1 MGQDHAQE
9 NAALIERIAGFARQR
24 LGGAQAAQAERFV
37 RYYYEASNADDLL
50 ALPLDDLYGAALSH
64 WKLAQLRR
72 PGEVLL
78 HVYNPRYDEHG
89 WQSTHTVIEVV
100 MDDMPFL
107 VDSISMELLREGYSL
122 HLMMHP
128 VMRMVRGGRGELEQ
142 VLPRSD
148 AQSESVAEAVMRL
161 EGTRQTDAA
170 ALNMLRDELLRVLA
184 DVRAVVADWAPM
196 RARIAEIVA
205 ALEAQSLPIPSED
218 QQEAV
223 SFLRWV
229 GDDHFTFIGF
239 RAYDLVAEGGQDTLR
254 QVPGSGLGF
263 LRDGDTASA
272 AQSFA
277 HIPPPLKA
285 QAREPTLLIITKSTA
300 VSSVHRP
307 VHLDYLGIKRYN
319 DAGEVIGEWRFLG
332 LYSSLAYSARPSEI
346 PMLRKKVDYVVDKAG
361 YPPAS
366 HDRKALVHILDTFPR
381 DEMFQFAEEEL
392 FEVTTGILQVQERHR
407 LGLFL
412 RKDLFGRFITAL
424 VYVPRDRYHTEL
436 RRRIQEILMQA
447 LDGASVEFNIQIS
460 ESPLAR
466 VHFIIRTRAQQIPE
480 YDTALLQARMVEAM
494 SSWQDDLLAALHN
507 QLGEEQGAKLYHR
520 YHDAFPPAYRD
531 DYSPRTAVVD
541 IQRLEGLD
549 ETAPLTSHLYRH
561 MEDDG
566 ALQRFKIYGGAEPM
580 ALSDVLPMLEHMGV
594 RVLSA
599 RPYEI
604 TPRSSSPYWILDF
617 DMTAGTDH
625 PVDVMEVKE
634 LFQETFIHLCRGTI
648 ENDGFN
654 RLVLAAEL
662 HWRSVVML
670 RALCKYLLQTN
681 MRFSQSYIELSLANN
696 PAAVKRLVELF
707 EARFDPRAQDS
718 AERVAELAASL
729 EKILATVTNLDEDRI
744 LRQFLALMQA
754 MLRTNYYQHDV
765 HRQPKPYLSFKFDS
779 AKIPNLPLPR
789 PMYEIFVNSP
799 RREGVHLRGGP
810 VARGGIRWSDR
821 REDFRTEVLGLM
833 KAQMVKNAVIVPVGA
848 KGGFVAKKLPVTDD
862 RDAIQAEVIHCYQ
875 SLIRGM
881 LDLTDNWTGGEVV
894 PPPEVVRYDGD
905 DPYLVVAA
913 DKGTASFSDIAN
925 RIADEYRFWLGDAF
939 ASGGSSGYDHKKM
952 AITARGAWESVKRH
966 FRELG
971 KDIQHEGFTVV
982 GIGDM
987 AGDVFGNGMLLSP
1000 HIRLLAAFN
1009 HAHVFIDPDP
1019 DPTASLEARRRLF
1032 TLPRSNWSD
1041 YNHALI
1047 STGGGVYS
1055 RRAKSITMSHEAR
1068 RALGVAAEQL
1078 KPSEVITAILRA
1090 PVDLLWNGGSGT
1102 FVKASSESHTD
1113 VGDRSNDALR
1123 VDAVELRCRVV
1134 GEGGNLGFAQLARVE
1149 FARRGGR
1156 INTDAIDNS
1165 GGVDCSDHEV
1175 NIKILL
1181 NQVVA
1186 SGELTLKQRNRLLV
1200 DMTDEVA
1207 GLVLADNYLQTQA
1220 LSIAVYHAPLLLD
1233 DHARMIRLLEKEGRI
1248 KRKLEAL
1255 PSDDEIAERDT
1266 AQEGLTRPEIAVLLA
1281 HSKIRLAEALLTADI
1296 AEDPFLSHELALYFP
1311 APMREV
1317 YGGHMEAH
1325 PLKREII
1332 ATQNTTDMANRMGG
1346 TLWLRMQDASG
1357 HHPADIARAYTA
1369 AREIFAARALWQA
1382 IESLDNRVSSATQ
1395 IDMFSETR
1403 RLLDRATLWLL
1414 RQHRTPLDIATM
1426 LARND
1431 EPTTTLAERLHRLTK
1446 GEERRSLHAHA
1457 RRWQAEGVDKDLA
1470 LRVAGLEPLYAALDL
1485 SEVAAETDTD
1495 IGRAAELHFMLNTA
1509 LDLHWLKE
1517 AVHALPRR
1525 DPWQRRARTG
1535 LLDDLQSALRMLT
1548 KSAIVSTRKIKSAEQ
1563 RIHAWLEQNRVGVE
1577 HTRALFADVRATGR
1591 GELAMLSVAVRE
1603 MRAFAQASTA
1613 SAASLRAL
1621 SHSSGGPINQR
1632 PEQG

>member
-9 NAALIERIAGFARQR
+9 KAALIERIAEFARQR

-50 ALPLDDLYGAALSH
+50 ALPPDDLYGAALSH

-107 VDSISMELLREGYSL
+107 VDSISMELLREGYGL
-122 HLMMHP
+122 HLMKHP

-142 VLPRSD
+142 VLPRS
-148 AQSESVAEAVMRL
+148 
-161 EGTRQTDAA
+161 
-170 ALNMLRDELLRVLA
+170 
-184 DVRAVVADWAPM
+184 
-196 RARIAEIVA
+196 AEIIA

-223 SFLRWV
+223 RFLRWV

-254 QVPGSGLGF
+254 QVPGSGLGI

-272 AQSFA
+272 SQSFA

-300 VSSVHRP
+300 VSRVHRP
-307 VHLDYLGIKRYN
+307 VHLDYLGIKRYS

-346 PMLRKKVDYVVDKAG
+346 PMQRKKVDYVVDKAG

-366 HDRKALVHILDTFPR
+366 HDRKALVHILDTIPR

-436 RRRIQEILMQA
+436 RRRIQEILMRA
-447 LDGASVEFNIQIS
+447 LDGESVEFNIQIS

-480 YDTALLQARMVEAM
+480 YDTAQLQARMVEAM

-549 ETAPLTSHLYRH
+549 ETAPLTTHLYRPV
-561 MEDDG
+561 EEDG
-566 ALQRFKIYGGAEPM
+566 ALLRFKIYGGAEQM

-604 TPRSSSPYWILDF
+604 TPRSSSPNWILDF

-670 RALCKYLLQTN
+670 RALCKYLLQTP

-707 EARFDPRAQDS
+707 EVRFAPRAQNS
-718 AERVAELAASL
+718 AERVAELAAAI

-789 PMYEIFVNSP
+789 PMYEKFVYSP
-799 RREGVHLRGGP
+799 RIKGVHLRNDP
-810 VARGGIRWSDR
+810 V
-821 REDFRTEVLGLM
+821 E
-833 KAQMVKNAVIVPVGA
+833 
-848 KGGFVAKKLPVTDD
+848 
-862 RDAIQAEVIHCYQ
+862 
-875 SLIRGM
+875 
-881 LDLTDNWTGGEVV
+881 
-894 PPPEVVRYDGD
+894 
-905 DPYLVVAA
+905 
-913 DKGTASFSDIAN
+913 
-925 RIADEYRFWLGDAF
+925 
-939 ASGGSSGYDHKKM
+939 
-952 AITARGAWESVKRH
+952 
-966 FRELG
+966 
-971 KDIQHEGFTVV
+971 
-982 GIGDM
+982 
-987 AGDVFGNGMLLSP
+987 
-1000 HIRLLAAFN
+1000 
-1009 HAHVFIDPDP
+1009 
-1019 DPTASLEARRRLF
+1019 
-1032 TLPRSNWSD
+1032 
-1041 YNHALI
+1041 
-1047 STGGGVYS
+1047 
-1055 RRAKSITMSHEAR
+1055 
-1068 RALGVAAEQL
+1068 
-1078 KPSEVITAILRA
+1078 
-1090 PVDLLWNGGSGT
+1090 
-1102 FVKASSESHTD
+1102 
-1113 VGDRSNDALR
+1113 
-1123 VDAVELRCRVV
+1123 
-1134 GEGGNLGFAQLARVE
+1134 
-1149 FARRGGR
+1149 
-1156 INTDAIDNS
+1156 
-1165 GGVDCSDHEV
+1165 
-1175 NIKILL
+1175 
-1181 NQVVA
+1181 
-1186 SGELTLKQRNRLLV
+1186 RN
-1200 DMTDEVA
+1200 
-1207 GLVLADNYLQTQA
+1207 
-1220 LSIAVYHAPLLLD
+1220 
-1233 DHARMIRLLEKEGRI
+1233 
-1248 KRKLEAL
+1248 
-1255 PSDDEIAERDT
+1255 
-1266 AQEGLTRPEIAVLLA
+1266 
-1281 HSKIRLAEALLTADI
+1281 
-1296 AEDPFLSHELALYFP
+1296 
-1311 APMREV
+1311 
-1317 YGGHMEAH
+1317 
-1325 PLKREII
+1325 
-1332 ATQNTTDMANRMGG
+1332 
-1346 TLWLRMQDASG
+1346 
-1357 HHPADIARAYTA
+1357 
-1369 AREIFAARALWQA
+1369 
-1382 IESLDNRVSSATQ
+1382 
-1395 IDMFSETR
+1395 
-1403 RLLDRATLWLL
+1403 
-1414 RQHRTPLDIATM
+1414 
-1426 LARND
+1426 
-1431 EPTTTLAERLHRLTK
+1431 
-1446 GEERRSLHAHA
+1446 
-1457 RRWQAEGVDKDLA
+1457 
-1470 LRVAGLEPLYAALDL
+1470 
-1485 SEVAAETDTD
+1485 
-1495 IGRAAELHFMLNTA
+1495 
-1509 LDLHWLKE
+1509 
-1517 AVHALPRR
+1517 
-1525 DPWQRRARTG
+1525 
-1535 LLDDLQSALRMLT
+1535 
-1548 KSAIVSTRKIKSAEQ
+1548 
-1563 RIHAWLEQNRVGVE
+1563 
-1577 HTRALFADVRATGR
+1577 
-1591 GELAMLSVAVRE
+1591 
-1603 MRAFAQASTA
+1603 
-1613 SAASLRAL
+1613 
-1621 SHSSGGPINQR
+1621 
-1632 PEQG
+1632 

>member
-9 NAALIERIAGFARQR
+9 RAALIERIAGFARQR

-78 HVYNPRYDEHG
+78 HVYTPRYDEHS

-107 VDSISMELLREGYSL
+107 VDSISMELLREGYGL
-122 HLMMHP
+122 NLMMHP

-142 VLPRSD
+142 VLPRCD
-148 AQSESVAEAVMRL
+148 AQSESVAEAVMRF
-161 EGTRQTDAA
+161 EVTRQTDAA

-223 SFLRWV
+223 RFLRWV

-254 QVPGSGLGF
+254 QVPGSGLGI

-272 AQSFA
+272 SQSFA

-480 YDTALLQARMVEAM
+480 YDTAQLQARMVEAM

-549 ETAPLTSHLYRH
+549 EPAPLTTHLYRP

-566 ALQRFKIYGGAEPM
+566 ALLRFKIYGGAEPM

-617 DMTAGTDH
+617 DMTAGTDQ

-670 RALCKYLLQTN
+670 RALCKYLLQTK

-718 AERVAELAASL
+718 AARVAELAASL
-729 EKILATVTNLDEDRI
+729 EKIFVSVTNLDEDRI

-779 AKIPNLPLPR
+779 AKFPILPLPR
-789 PMYEIFVNSP
+789 PMYEIFVYSP
-799 RREGVHLRGGP
+799 RMEGVHLRGGP

-833 KAQMVKNAVIVPVGA
+833 KAQMVKNAVLVPVGA

-971 KDIQHEGFTVV
+971 KNTQTEDFTVV

-1000 HIRLLAAFN
+1000 HIKLIAAFN
-1009 HAHVFIDPDP
+1009 HLHIFIDPAP
-1019 DPTASLEARRRLF
+1019 DPARSLEERQRLF
-1032 TLPRSNWSD
+1032 ALPRSARSD
-1041 YNHALI
+1041 YNRELI
-1047 STGGGVYS
+1047 SAGGGVYS
-1055 RRAKSITMSHEAR
+1055 RRAKAITLDAEAR
-1068 RALGVAAEQL
+1068 AALGIEAEQL
-1078 KPSEVITAILRA
+1078 TPNELIQAILRA
-1090 PVDLLWNGGSGT
+1090 PVDLLWNGGLGT
-1102 FVKASSESHTD
+1102 FVKAGSESHAD

-1123 VDAVELRCRVV
+1123 VDAGELRCRVV
-1134 GEGGNLGFAQLARVE
+1134 GEGGYLGFTQLARVE
-1149 FARRGGR
+1149 YARRGGR

-1181 NQVVA
+1181 DQIVA
-1186 SGELTLKQRNRLLV
+1186 AGELTLKQRNRLLV

-1207 GLVLADNYLQTQA
+1207 SLVLNDNYLQPQA
-1220 LSIAVYHAPLLLD
+1220 ISIAVHHGPLLLD
-1233 DHARMIRLLEKEGRI
+1233 DHVRLIRLLEKEGRI
-1248 KRKLEAL
+1248 KRKLESL
-1255 PSDDEIAERDT
+1255 PSDDDLAARDA
-1266 AQEGLTRPEIAVLLA
+1266 AQEGLTRPEIAILLA
-1281 HSKIRLAEALLTADI
+1281 YSKIRLFESLLESDV
-1296 AEDPFLSHELALYFP
+1296 AEDAFLSHELVSYFP
-1311 APMREV
+1311 SPLRERYV
-1317 YGGHMEAH
+1317 HHMDMH

-1332 ATQNTTDMANRMGG
+1332 ANQITNGIINRMGS
-1346 TLWLRMQDASG
+1346 TFWLRMHDASG
-1357 HHPADIARAYTA
+1357 HRPADIARAYTA
-1369 AREIFAARALWQA
+1369 AREIFAARTLWREVEA
-1382 IESLDNRVSSATQ
+1382 LDNRLGAAVQ
-1395 IDMFSETR
+1395 IDLFSETR

-1414 RQHRTPLDIATM
+1414 RQHRAPLDIAAT
-1426 LARND
+1426 LARY
-1431 EPTTTLAERLHRLTK
+1431 THTAAALAERLPQLTK
-1446 GEERRSLHAHA
+1446 GAERRALQARA
-1457 RRWQAEGVDKDLA
+1457 RRGQPAGVGKELA
-1470 LRVAGLEPLYAALDL
+1470 LRIAALEPLFATLNLTEIATETGSEIDRSAEVYFALG
-1485 SEVAAETDTD
+1485 AT
-1495 IGRAAELHFMLNTA
+1495 

-1517 AVHALPRR
+1517 NIHALPRR

-1535 LLDDLQSALRMLT
+1535 LLDELQNALRALAT
-1548 KSAIVSTRKIKSAEQ
+1548 AVIVATPQRKTAEQ
-1563 RIHAWLEQNRVGVE
+1563 RVAAWVEQNRVGVE
-1577 HTRALFADVRATGR
+1577 HTRALLGEIRASGR
-1591 GELAMLSVAVRE
+1591 SELAMLSVAVRE
-1603 MRAFAQASTA
+1603 LRAFAQSEAVP
-1613 SAASLRAL
+1613 RA
-1621 SHSSGGPINQR
+1621 
-1632 PEQG
+1632 